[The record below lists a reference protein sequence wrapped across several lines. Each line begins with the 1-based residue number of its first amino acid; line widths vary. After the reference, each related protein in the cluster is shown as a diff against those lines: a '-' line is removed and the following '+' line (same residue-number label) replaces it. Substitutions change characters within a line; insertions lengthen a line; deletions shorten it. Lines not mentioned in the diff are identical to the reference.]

1 MKPNVAVIGAGGMG
15 AAVGAR
21 LTERGLR
28 VITST
33 DGRSQASIQRAAA
46 AGMVAATAAE
56 IAQADVILSIVPP
69 KEALSLAQ
77 RLAPTLVASNHKP
90 LYADCN
96 AVNPDTAGRIAQVIA
111 ETGCPFADAGII
123 GGPPRAGYD
132 GPVFYASGPEAGRLL
147 ALNDYGLIVRVMAG
161 PVGDASALKMSYG
174 GLTKGLTALGSALAL
189 AAARAGV
196 SDTLHAELAASQPNL
211 LAWLSRSVPGMYSK
225 AYRWVGEM
233 EEVADFVGP
242 GPQQEIFAGI
252 AELYE
257 HLARDFEGTKE
268 EIGALAEFFEKKP
281 SPGRS

>member
-1 MKPNVAVIGAGGMG
+1 MKPNVAVIAPGAMG

-21 LTERGLR
+21 LVERGLR
-28 VITST
+28 VITALE
-33 DGRSQASIQRAAA
+33 GRSQASIKRAAA
-46 AGMVAATAAE
+46 AGMVAAPAAE
-56 IAQADVILSIVPP
+56 IAQADIILSIVPP
-69 KEALSLAQ
+69 KDALSLAQ
-77 RLAPTLVASNHKP
+77 RLSPTLSASNHKP

-96 AVNPDTAGRIAQVIA
+96 AVNPDTAGRIAELIA

-147 ALNDYGLIVRVMAG
+147 ALDDYGLIVRVMPG

-189 AAARAGV
+189 AAERAGV
-196 SDTLHAELAASQPNL
+196 ADALHAELAASQPHL
-211 LAWLSRSVPGMYSK
+211 FAWLSRSVPGMYSK

-252 AELYE
+252 AELYD
-257 HLARDFEGTKE
+257 HLAEDFEGSKE
-268 EIGALAEFFEKKP
+268 EIGALAGFFEKKSP
-281 SPGRS
+281 PGRS